1 MPRINKC
8 IDLLEKGRPV
18 FAYHPAESPELSYDS
33 GRWHADFWADLLVVE
48 FEHYGFDVSGLA
60 DFMRGLRDA
69 TPANIRTLT
78 VLATL
83 PHNAITPEEVR
94 YNAWQARHA
103 LSAGVH
109 GLDAGRRHEIRK
121 RSNGLSPLLAIRF
134 SQPVAKGCRRD
145 CAVRVVEGR
154 PADIWGVTIAEY
166 HRLCDPWPLNPDGE
180 LLLGIKIEN
189 KDTLERAPV
198 IAAVPGVGFAEWGP
212 ADMVMSY
219 GLPGAADPPYPGEL
233 RKAMETV
240 KSALEGARVPFHCG
254 WSDPAM
260 TAAQQ
265 VDYLIDELGAK
276 LLVVPS
282 EEHAAY
288 GRERSS

>member
-109 GLDAGRRHEIRK
+109 GLMQAQARDPEAVKWFVASARYSFQSAGRE
-121 RSNGLSPLLAIRF
+121 GLPEGLRGA
-134 SQPVAKGCRRD
+134 GG
-145 CAVRVVEGR
+145 EGR